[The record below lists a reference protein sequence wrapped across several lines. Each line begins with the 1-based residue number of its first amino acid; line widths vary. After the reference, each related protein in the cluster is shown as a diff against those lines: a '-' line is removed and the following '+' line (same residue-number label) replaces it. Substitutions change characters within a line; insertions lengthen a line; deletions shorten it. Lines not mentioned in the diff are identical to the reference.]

1 MKKHQLG
8 LLSALILI
16 PGGFLLSGAT
26 FGETSRARPSRTIT
40 FAGSYTRIMIK
51 TQQLARKGDS
61 PPTWIDVGPTR
72 VVENWLE
79 SDRTTPG
86 IDGRLGHFSPMK
98 RIRIDGRVFE
108 LDQAL
113 GEPTLSDG
121 ERSDRYQEVPLAV
134 LAGEPPEGYVWVG
147 NVREVNGSEVVSWV
161 QHCRYLQVE

>member
-16 PGGFLLSGAT
+16 PGGFLLSGAI
-26 FGETSRARPSRTIT
+26 FGETPRTRPSRTIS
-40 FAGSYTRIMIK
+40 FAGSYTRIAIK
-51 TQQLARKGDS
+51 TQQLAQENDY
-61 PPTWIDVGPTR
+61 PPSWIDVGPAR

-79 SDRTTPG
+79 SDFTTPG
-86 IDGRLGHFSPMK
+86 IDGRLGHFSPPK

-113 GEPTLSDG
+113 GEPRISDG
-121 ERSDRYQEVPLAV
+121 ERTDRYREVPLAV

-147 NVREVNGSEVVSWV
+147 KVREVTGSEVVSWV
-161 QHCRYLQVE
+161 QDWRYLQVE

>member
-1 MKKHQLG
+1 MKKHPLG

-16 PGGFLLSGAT
+16 PGGFLLSGAI
-26 FGETSRARPSRTIT
+26 FGETPQARSDRTIS

-51 TQQLARKGDS
+51 TQQLARKGDYT
-61 PPTWIDVGPTR
+61 PTWIDVGPTS

-79 SDRTTPG
+79 SDFTTPG
-86 IDGRLGHFSPMK
+86 IDGRLSHFSPPK
-98 RIRIDGRVFE
+98 RIRIDGRVYE

-113 GEPTLSDG
+113 GEPRVSDG

-147 NVREVNGSEVVSWV
+147 NVRQFTGSEVVSWV
-161 QHCRYLQVE
+161 QDWRYLQVE